1 MTDTAKPK
9 GARFRSIS
17 TKLMLMQSMAFVV
30 MIGICIAGELGINS
44 ILARMNSVYA
54 DRVIPIDQ
62 IKHVSDA
69 YTVELRHVADEF
81 SAGKLSAQDGKTQ
94 IENFMTSATEKWDAY
109 LATYLT
115 DDEKTK
121 IADVDA
127 AFPAVRAAVTRI
139 QSMID
144 AGNTEGLATYLRSDF
159 SSAVKPLERSLDVLI
174 DYQLSE
180 ADRMTQEANA
190 LGMTLGLSIIAAS
203 AVAILASLFAT
214 IIFTRRMKTALV
226 AAVGMTNAVA
236 DGDLSVHSD
245 SRSND
250 EIGQV
255 VEGLN
260 LMIDRLRT
268 VVGEVAMAS
277 GNVSAGAEQMAATAE
292 QLSRGATEQ
301 ASSTEEASSAME
313 EMAANIKQ
321 SAQNALDTE
330 KIARKSAADAR
341 ESGTAVL
348 KAVEAM
354 QTIAEKIMVV
364 QEIAR
369 QTDLLALNAAVE
381 AARAGEHGRGF
392 AVVASEVRKLAERSQ
407 SAAGEIS
414 TLSANTVRAANAAGE
429 MLQGLVPDIERT
441 ATLVLEIT
449 SASQETSTG
458 AAQVN
463 LAIQQLDTVTQEN
476 TAASEELSS
485 TAEELASQAEQLQ
498 SAIGFFKVEGGQ
510 AASRSRRARPAAAG
524 AAKATPKPAQ
534 SAMTARAAAPA
545 VQRGAADEAPSGGF
559 SFDLTTEDGLDAEF
573 TNYAAKKDRAA

>member
-9 GARFRSIS
+9 GARFRSIA
-17 TKLMLMQSMAFVV
+17 TKLMLLQSLAFAV
-30 MIGICIAGELGINS
+30 MIAMSVAGEMGINAIVS
-44 ILARMNSVYA
+44 RLTSVYA
-54 DRVIPIDQ
+54 DRVVPIDQ

-69 YTVELRHVADEF
+69 YIIELRHIADDF
-81 SAGKLSAQDGKTQ
+81 TVGKVTAQEGKTAAEASLALGSEQ
-94 IENFMTSATEKWDAY
+94 WNAY

-115 DDEKTK
+115 DEEKTK
-121 IADVDA
+121 IVAVEA
-127 AFPAVRAAVTRI
+127 AFPAAHAAATRI
-139 QSMID
+139 QTFID
-144 AGNTEGLATYLRSDF
+144 AGNTEGLASYLRTDF
-159 SSAVKPLERSLDVLI
+159 GSATAELEESLAVLV
-174 DYQLSE
+174 DYQLAE
-180 ADRMTQEANA
+180 AERMTQEATA
-190 LGMTLGLSIIAAS
+190 LGTMLTWSIIAAS
-203 AVAILASLFAT
+203 AAAILVSIAASVV
-214 IIFTRRMKTALV
+214 FTRRMKSALV
-226 AAVGMTNAVA
+226 AAVDMTNAVA
-236 DGDLSVHSD
+236 DGDLSIHAD
-245 SRSND
+245 RMSND

-255 VEGLN
+255 VDGLN
-260 LMIDRLRT
+260 LMIERLRN

-277 GNVSAGAEQMAATAE
+277 GNVSSGAEQMASTAE

-313 EMAANIKQ
+313 QMAANIKQ

-341 ESGTAVL
+341 ESGTAVA

-354 QTIAEKIMVV
+354 QTIAEKILVV

-407 SAAGEIS
+407 LAAGEIS
-414 TLSANTVRAANAAGE
+414 TLSANTVRAANVAGE

-441 ATLVLEIT
+441 ATLVLEIS

-498 SAIGFFKVEGGQ
+498 AAIGFFKVDSGR
-510 AASRSRRARPAAAG
+510 AAGRSRRARPAST
-524 AAKATPKPAQ
+524 AAKPAAKPAQ
-534 SAMTARAAAPA
+534 QATAPRSGAPTATKTTPIEPSA
-545 VQRGAADEAPSGGF
+545 GGF
-559 SFDLTTEDGLDAEF
+559 SFDLTSDDDLDAEF

>member
-17 TKLMLMQSMAFVV
+17 TKLMLLQSLAFAV
-30 MIGICIAGELGINS
+30 MIAMSVAGEMGINS
-44 ILARMNSVYA
+44 IVARLTSVYA
-54 DRVIPIDQ
+54 DRVVPIDQ

-69 YTVELRHVADEF
+69 HIIKIRHIADEF
-81 SAGKLSAQDGKTQ
+81 SVGKSSAQDSKAQ
-94 IENFMTSATEKWDAY
+94 IEASLTLASEKWNAY

-115 DDEKTK
+115 DAEKAK
-121 IADVDA
+121 IATVDA
-127 AFPAVRAAVTRI
+127 AFPAARTAATRI
-139 QSMID
+139 QSLID
-144 AGNTEGLATYLRSDF
+144 AGNPDALATYLRSEF
-159 SSAVKPLERSLDVLI
+159 ASATSPLEDSLADLV
-174 DYQLSE
+174 DYQLAE
-180 ADRMTQEANA
+180 AERMTQEAAA
-190 LGMTLGLSIIAAS
+190 LGATLTWSIIAAS
-203 AVAILASLFAT
+203 AAAILVSIAASVF
-214 IIFTRRMKTALV
+214 FTRRMKAALV
-226 AAVGMTNAVA
+226 AAVDMTNAVA
-236 DGDLSVHSD
+236 DGDLSVHAD
-245 SRSND
+245 KLSND

-255 VEGLN
+255 VDGLN
-260 LMIDRLRT
+260 LMIERLRN

-277 GNVSAGAEQMAATAE
+277 GNVSSGAEQMASTAE

-313 EMAANIKQ
+313 QMAANIKQ

-341 ESGTAVL
+341 ESGSAVA

-407 SAAGEIS
+407 LAAGEIS
-414 TLSANTVRAANAAGE
+414 TLSANTVRAANVAGE

-441 ATLVLEIT
+441 ATLVLEIS

-476 TAASEELSS
+476 TAASEQLSS

-498 SAIGFFKVEGGQ
+498 SAIGFFKIDSGKESG
-510 AASRSRRARPAAAG
+510 RTRRARPAKS
-524 AAKATPKPAQ
+524 AAKPVAKPVQPIAP
-534 SAMTARAAAPA
+534 ARATASSATKATNVEPS
-545 VQRGAADEAPSGGF
+545 SGGF
-559 SFDLTTEDGLDAEF
+559 SFDLTSDDELDAEF

>member
-1 MTDTAKPK
+1 MTDTARPK
-9 GARFRSIS
+9 GTRFRSIS
-17 TKLMLMQSMAFVV
+17 TKLMLLQSLAFVV
-30 MIGICIAGELGINS
+30 MVGIAVAGEMGIQS

-54 DRVIPIDQ
+54 DRVVPIDQ

-69 YTVELRHVADEF
+69 YAAELRHVADDF
-81 SAGKLSAQDGKTQ
+81 SVGKVSAQEGKAQIEAAMKLS
-94 IENFMTSATEKWDAY
+94 TEKWDAY
-109 LATYLT
+109 LSTYLT
-115 DDEKTK
+115 DDEKVK
-121 IADVDA
+121 IAAVDA
-127 AFPAVRAAVTRI
+127 ALPAARTANSRI
-139 QSMID
+139 QSLMD
-144 AGNTEGLATYLRSDF
+144 AGNIDAIEMYLRSEF
-159 SSAVKPLERSLDVLI
+159 ANAITPLEQSLDVLV
-174 DYQLSE
+174 DYQLAE
-180 ADRMTQEANA
+180 ADRMTQEAKS
-190 LGMTLGLSIIAAS
+190 LGLTLIYSIIGAS
-203 AVAILASLFAT
+203 AAAILASLALVVV
-214 IIFTRRMKTALV
+214 FTRRIKSALV
-226 AAVGMTNAVA
+226 AAVDMTNAVA
-236 DGDLSVHSD
+236 DGDLSVHVD

-255 VEGLN
+255 VDGLN
-260 LMIDRLRT
+260 LMIERLRS

-277 GNVSAGAEQMAATAE
+277 GNVSSGAEQMASTAE
-292 QLSRGATEQ
+292 ELSRGATEQ

-330 KIARKSAADAR
+330 KIARKSATDAR
-341 ESGTAVL
+341 ESGAAVA

-407 SAAGEIS
+407 LAAGEIS
-414 TLSANTVRAANAAGE
+414 TLSANTVRAANVAGE

-441 ATLVLEIT
+441 AALVLEIT

-476 TAASEELSS
+476 TAASEQLSS

-498 SAIGFFKVEGGQ
+498 SAIGFFKVDSGRSAG
-510 AASRSRRARPAAAG
+510 RSRRARPGTAAAKP
-524 AAKATPKPAQ
+524 AAKPAQ
-534 SAMTARAAAPA
+534 PETSARAGSPATSKAP
-545 VQRGAADEAPSGGF
+545 VSEMNGGGF
-559 SFDLTTEDGLDAEF
+559 NFDLSGDDDLDAEF
-573 TNYAAKKDRAA
+573 TNYASRKGRAA